1 MSFKEEVD
9 DAKSHVV
16 AIRLLIQ
23 LNRPARPGEKLDEE
37 KERKKAET
45 IEDTRKNLRYFSEE
59 RIESLVE
66 FSKMSMPMEI
76 DEIVHKL
83 ERMEFLLED
92 VGRGKDRKGNL
103 RSLVESFKTVP
114 TVQNALLA
122 IPSLQRISTES

>member
-16 AIRLLIQ
+16 AIRLLLQ

-37 KERKKAET
+37 KEKQKVET
-45 IEDTRKNLRYFSEE
+45 IEATRKNLRYFSDE
-59 RIESLVE
+59 RIESLIAI
-66 FSKMSMPMEI
+66 SKFNMPMEI
-76 DEIVHKL
+76 DEIIHKL

-92 VGRGKDRKGNL
+92 VGRGKERKGNL

-114 TVQNALLA
+114 AIQSALLA
-122 IPSLQRISTES
+122 IPSLQQVTRES